1 MKCVNL
7 LLPGRLLLIVP
18 IFVFFLVA
26 LPVVFPYLLQI
37 HVQVGR
43 WNLGDT
49 LDEGGEGWGLL
60 LFLNHGIL
68 SEVLRLRLTDLG
80 SRPYMTF
87 LQLHGRNT
95 GLAAAYVRFWASP
108 LIKNFSSVR
117 RYLRRV
123 VCISGGMTGLRGKDR
138 FLLLGLHF
146 WQDPPLLEEIFY
158 AEISQ
163 AVIIWL
169 VLARIRFNIVKATW
183 YLRRTTSIIRGTEM
197 PVRYQVLHLKRLF
210 SVSLHATLKRYVTG
224 IYVKVAVFWTTGLT
238 RLHCLSGAK
247 ILTDIEHHVRLLN
260 M

>member
-68 SEVLRLRLTDLG
+68 SEVLRRLTYLG

-95 GLAAAYVRFWASP
+95 GLAAAYVRF
-108 LIKNFSSVR
+108 
-117 RYLRRV
+117 
-123 VCISGGMTGLRGKDR
+123 
-138 FLLLGLHF
+138 
-146 WQDPPLLEEIFY
+146 
-158 AEISQ
+158 
-163 AVIIWL
+163 
-169 VLARIRFNIVKATW
+169 
-183 YLRRTTSIIRGTEM
+183 
-197 PVRYQVLHLKRLF
+197 
-210 SVSLHATLKRYVTG
+210 
-224 IYVKVAVFWTTGLT
+224 
-238 RLHCLSGAK
+238 
-247 ILTDIEHHVRLLN
+247 
-260 M
+260 